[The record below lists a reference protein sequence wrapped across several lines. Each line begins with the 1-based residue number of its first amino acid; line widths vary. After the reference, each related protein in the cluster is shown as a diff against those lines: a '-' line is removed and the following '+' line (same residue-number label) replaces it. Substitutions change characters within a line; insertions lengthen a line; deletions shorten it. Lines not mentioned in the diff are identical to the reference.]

1 MEEKSVLLKVE
12 LDVSALKTSA
22 KEAEERLKVLKPE
35 MEKIRKET
43 GTSSIE
49 YAKIKEEVKQ
59 YTKQLND
66 SAAALAINEKLSK
79 AQTNSVDELKLAQKA
94 LTVQYN
100 ALSEEERTNSEEGK
114 KLTKT
119 LNDVSQALIKAGE
132 KVSDHRRKVGDYEGA
147 IKRAYAELGVLKK
160 EVNQI
165 GYAYAQNQE
174 KLDQAKGALDAL
186 AASGDT
192 TSAEYK
198 SLTKEVEFYS
208 EAVEMNAQT
217 LNEANAELK
226 AQEEALQ
233 ATEQEARKIGFVY
246 GENAEQTKSLKAQ
259 LKELKAELATLDPNS
274 EAFIEGTQRAG
285 ELADK
290 IKDVNESVK
299 AQTSG
304 SGFEQLGNTFGL
316 LKDDLMNLDFEGVA
330 EKAKMFESIASR
342 MSMKEMIGGLK
353 NAGSALINMGK
364 AILANP
370 IFLLAAVALAV
381 GVALYKLIGTTEDL
395 SLANDK
401 LNASYDNQIFF
412 LEQLEAANQ
421 RRNDFNIKLAET
433 TGKSEAEI
441 LRLKL
446 KSINDEREAAD
457 KRIQIIESFIQKQL
471 EITSKAA
478 AKQNKEALQAGVNR
492 LIELKKEQTTLVME
506 RGKYYQEETL
516 LRAEFDANQRAKA
529 EEAAKKAAEDAK
541 RRNQQAIEDDKN
553 ARKKIRDL
561 MIEQDQLDADQ
572 QLKALDAE
580 TEFQRK
586 SVELL
591 ETNEKKKAE
600 GLLAINEEYLQR
612 YTEILDAQNEAQ
624 KDALEAQAADEIANL
639 KGSKQQIAEQKRLIE
654 ENLAIK
660 IDEIDQEA
668 KADLL
673 SREQELAAERKQIAE
688 FTNSELLKLNE
699 QRVSKLEN
707 DLNEQTLLLEQ
718 AGKTELEILRETYAK
733 QVELAEAR
741 NKAIQ
746 EDNTKTAEE
755 KRAAEIE
762 LNSFISGLNKQAAE
776 EEKALNE
783 ERLAKQ
789 QEIVS
794 TIGSAATELV
804 NRFNEIKANQTE
816 TDLQNLQFTFN
827 SQQKSLEA
835 QLEAQ
840 VISLEKYEQDKAA
853 LEEKFRED
861 QRKIKKEEF
870 ERNKKAQTINAL
882 INTAVAVTEA
892 LPNAL
897 LAAITAGLGAAEV
910 IAIQS
915 QPVPEFAH
923 GGKVLSGKRI
933 GSSDGV
939 SISRPNGDNLL
950 ATVKTGEVILNEAQ
964 QAALGGAQTFA
975 SIGVPGFATGGA
987 VLDSVSNGV
996 VSQRVNN
1003 SFEQMNDLKNAF
1015 AALPSPK
1022 VIVQDI
1028 AEGLNNA
1035 SFVQDEADI

>member
-165 GYAYAQNQE
+165 GYAYAQNQQ
-174 KLDQAKGALDAL
+174 KLEESKSALDAL

-208 EAVEMNAQT
+208 EAVAMNAAT
-217 LNEANAELK
+217 LQDANEELK
-226 AQEEALQ
+226 AQEQALQ
-233 ATEQEARKIGFVY
+233 ATEQEARKIGFIY

-290 IKDVNESVK
+290 IKDVNERVA

-304 SGFEQLGNTFGL
+304 SGFEKLGNTFGL
-316 LKDDLMNLDFEGVA
+316 LTEDLANLDFEGVA
-330 EKAKMFESIASR
+330 EKAKAFEAIASR

-381 GVALYKLIGTTEDL
+381 GVALYKLVGTTEDL

-478 AKQNKEALQAGVNR
+478 AKQNKEALQAGVDR

-529 EEAAKKAAEDAK
+529 EEAAKQAAEQAK
-541 RRNQQAIEDDKN
+541 RNNQQAIENARN

-561 MIEQDQLDADQ
+561 MIEQDQLDADNK
-572 QLKALDAE
+572 LKALQAE
-580 TEFQRK
+580 TEFQKK

-600 GLLAINEEYLQR
+600 SLLAINEEYLQQ
-612 YTEILDAQNEAQ
+612 YKTILDEQNEAQ
-624 KDALEAQAADEIANL
+624 KDALEAQAADEIASL
-639 KGSKQQIAEQKRLIE
+639 KGSKEQIAEQRRLIE
-654 ENLAIK
+654 ENTAAK
-660 IDEIDQEA
+660 IDEIDREA

-673 SREQELAAERKQIAE
+673 SREQELQAERKRLNETANAE
-688 FTNSELLKLNE
+688 FVKLNQE
-699 QRVSKLEN
+699 RIAVIEN

-718 AGKTELEILRETYAK
+718 AGKDELEILRATYQK
-733 QVELAEAR
+733 QIELAEAR

-755 KRAAEIE
+755 KRASEIE
-762 LNSFISGLNKQAAE
+762 LASFISGLNKQAAE
-776 EEKALNE
+776 EQKALNE
-783 ERLAKQ
+783 ERLQ
-789 QEIVS
+789 QNQEIVS
-794 TIGSAATELV
+794 TIGNAASELV
-804 NRFNEIKANQTE
+804 NRFNEIQSNQTE
-816 TDLQNLQFTFN
+816 TSLNNLKFTFD
-827 SQQKSLEA
+827 SQQQSLEA

-840 VISLEKYEQDKAA
+840 VISLEYYEQKKGE
-853 LEEKFRED
+853 LEEKFREE
-861 QRKIKKEEF
+861 QRKIKKQEF
-870 ERNKKAQTINAL
+870 ERNKKAQTINAV

-897 LAAITAGLGAAEV
+897 LAAITAGLGAAEIV
-910 IAIQS
+910 TIQT

-933 GSSDGV
+933 GSSDGI

-1015 AALPSPK
+1015 AALPSPT

>member
-165 GYAYAQNQE
+165 GYAYAQNQQ
-174 KLDQAKGALDAL
+174 KLEESKSALDAL

-208 EAVEMNAQT
+208 EAVATNAAVLEET
-217 LNEANAELK
+217 NAELK
-226 AQEEALQ
+226 AQEEALA

-290 IKDVNESVK
+290 IKDVNERVA

-304 SGFEQLGNTFGL
+304 SGFEKLGNTFGL
-316 LKDDLMNLDFEGVA
+316 LTEDLANLDFEGVA
-330 EKAKMFESIASR
+330 EKAKAFEVIAR
-342 MSMKEMIGGLK
+342 GMTLKELIGGLK
-353 NAGSALINMGK
+353 NAGSALLSLGK
-364 AILANP
+364 AILASP
-370 IFLLAAVALAV
+370 LFLIAAVVAAV
-381 GVALYKLIGTTEDL
+381 GVAIYKLMNQTEDL
-395 SLANDK
+395 TAAQDK
-401 LNASYDNQIFF
+401 LNSSYETQIFLF
-412 LEQLEAANQ
+412 DQIEANAN
-421 RRNDFNIKLAET
+421 RRAQHEIKLAEI
-433 TGKSEAEI
+433 TGKSEREILDLKIAAVQKEKDLADQRRAIIEKQIEEQFKLLRKAQEQENAEI
-441 LRLKL
+441 I
-446 KSINDEREAAD
+446 KSTAD
-457 KRIQIIESFIQKQL
+457 KIM
-471 EITSKAA
+471 
-478 AKQNKEALQAGVNR
+478 N
-492 LIELKKEQTTLVME
+492 LKKEQVQLVTE
-506 RGKYYQEETL
+506 RHKYYEQDEL
-516 LRAEFDANQRAKA
+516 LRAEFDADQRQKA
-529 EEAAKKAAEDAK
+529 EDAAKKAAEDAR
-541 RRNQQAIEDDKN
+541 RRNQQAAEDAKQ
-553 ARKKIRDL
+553 ARMKIRNL
-561 MIEQDQLDADQ
+561 MIEQDQLDSESQ
-572 QLKALDAE
+572 MKALDAE
-580 TEFQRK
+580 AEFEK
-586 SVELL
+586 KAVELL
-591 ETNEKKKAE
+591 TSSELDKARKI
-600 GLLAINEEYLQR
+600 LSINENYLKEY
-612 YTEILDAQNEAQ
+612 TDILDQQIEAQ

-639 KGSKQQIAEQKRLIE
+639 KGTKEQIAEQRRLIE
-654 ENLAIK
+654 ENTAAK
-660 IDEIDQEA
+660 IDEIDREA

-673 SREQELAAERKQIAE
+673 SREQELQAERKRLNETANAE
-688 FTNSELLKLNE
+688 FVKLNQE
-699 QRVSKLEN
+699 RIATIEN

-718 AGKTELEILRETYAK
+718 AGKDELEILRATYQK

-746 EDNTKTAEE
+746 EDNTKTTEE

-762 LNSFISGLNKQAAE
+762 LASFISGLNKQAAE
-776 EEKALNE
+776 EEKSLNQQ
-783 ERLAKQ
+783 RLEKA

-794 TIGSAATELV
+794 TIGNAATELV
-804 NRFNEIKANQTE
+804 DRFNEIQANQTE
-816 TDLQNLQFTFN
+816 TSLQNLKFSFD
-827 SQQKSLEA
+827 SQQQSLEA

-840 VISLEKYEQDKAA
+840 VISLEYYEQKKGE
-853 LEEKFRED
+853 LEEKFREE
-861 QRKIKKEEF
+861 QRKIKKQEF
-870 ERNKKAQTINAL
+870 ERNKKAQTVNAI
-882 INTAVAVTEA
+882 INTAVAVTES
-892 LPNAL
+892 LPNVL
-897 LAAITAGLGAAEV
+897 LAAITGALGAAEV
-910 IAIQS
+910 IAIQT
-915 QPVPEFAH
+915 QPTPEFAH

-975 SIGVPGFATGGA
+975 AIGVPGFATGGA

-1015 AALPSPK
+1015 AALPSPT

-1035 SFVQDEADI
+1035 AFVQDEADI

>member
-147 IKRAYAELGVLKK
+147 IKRAYAELGTLKK

-165 GYAYAQNQE
+165 GYAYAQNQQ
-174 KLDQAKGALDAL
+174 KLEESKSALDAL

-208 EAVEMNAQT
+208 EAVAMNSQT

-259 LKELKAELATLDPNS
+259 LKELKAELSTLDPNS

-285 ELADK
+285 ELADR

-342 MSMKEMIGGLK
+342 LSMKEMIGGLK
-353 NAGSALINMGK
+353 NAGSALLNMGK

-395 SLANDK
+395 SLANEK
-401 LNASYDNQIFF
+401 LNSSYDNQIFF

-516 LRAEFDANQRAKA
+516 LRAEFDANQKAKA
-529 EEAAKKAAEDAK
+529 EEAAKQAAEQAK
-541 RRNQQAIEDDKN
+541 RNNQQALENARN

-561 MIEQDQLDADQ
+561 MIEQDQLDATS
-572 QLKALDAE
+572 KKNALDAE
-580 TEFQRK
+580 AEFQKK

-600 GLLAINEEYLQR
+600 SILAINEEYLQQ
-612 YTEILDAQNEAQ
+612 YKTILDEQNEAQ

-639 KGSKQQIAEQKRLIE
+639 KGSKEQIAEQRRLIE
-654 ENLAIK
+654 ENTAAK
-660 IDEIDQEA
+660 IAEIDREA

-673 SREQELAAERKQIAE
+673 SREQELQAERKQIAE
-688 FTNSELLKLNE
+688 LTNAELLKINE
-699 QRVSKLEN
+699 SKIASLEN

-718 AGKTELEILRETYAK
+718 AGKTELEILRETYKK
-733 QVELAEAR
+733 QVELAEAK

-746 EDNTKTAEE
+746 EDDTKTAEE

-762 LNSFISGLNKQAAE
+762 LASFISGLNKQAAE
-776 EEKALNE
+776 EQKELNE
-783 ERLAKQ
+783 ERLQ
-789 QEIVS
+789 QNQEIVS
-794 TIGSAATELV
+794 TIGNAATELV
-804 NRFNEIKANQTE
+804 NRFNEIQANQTE
-816 TDLQNLQFTFN
+816 TSLQNLKFAFD
-827 SQQKSLEA
+827 SQQQSLEA

-840 VISLEKYEQDKAA
+840 VISLEYYEQKKGE

-861 QRKIKKEEF
+861 QRKIKREEF
-870 ERNKKAQTINAL
+870 ERNKKAQTINAV

-915 QPVPEFAH
+915 QPIPEFAH
-923 GGKVLSGKRI
+923 GGKVISGKRI

-1015 AALPSPK
+1015 AALPSPT

-1035 SFVQDEADI
+1035 AFVQDEADI

>member
-165 GYAYAQNQE
+165 GYAYAQNQQ
-174 KLDQAKGALDAL
+174 KLEESKSALDAL

-208 EAVEMNAQT
+208 EAVAMNSQT

-226 AQEEALQ
+226 AQEEALA

-285 ELADK
+285 ELADR

-342 MSMKEMIGGLK
+342 LSMKEMIGGLK
-353 NAGSALINMGK
+353 NAGSALLNMGK

-395 SLANDK
+395 SLANEK
-401 LNASYDNQIFF
+401 LNSSYDNQIFF

-529 EEAAKKAAEDAK
+529 EEAAKQAAEQAK
-541 RRNQQAIEDDKN
+541 RNNQQALENARN

-561 MIEQDQLDADQ
+561 MIEQDQLDADNK
-572 QLKALDAE
+572 LKALQAE
-580 TEFQRK
+580 TEFQKK

-600 GLLAINEEYLQR
+600 SLLSINEEYLQQ
-612 YTEILDAQNEAQ
+612 YKSILDEQNEAQ

-639 KGSKQQIAEQKRLIE
+639 KGSKEQIAEQRRLIE
-654 ENLAIK
+654 QNTAAK
-660 IDEIDQEA
+660 INEIDREA

-673 SREQELAAERKQIAE
+673 SREQELQAERKQIAE
-688 FTNSELLKLNE
+688 LTNAELLKINE
-699 QRVSKLEN
+699 GKISKLEN

-718 AGKTELEILRETYAK
+718 AGKDELEILRATYQK

-755 KRAAEIE
+755 KRASEIE
-762 LNSFISGLNKQAAE
+762 LASFISGLNKQAAE
-776 EEKALNE
+776 EQKALNE
-783 ERLAKQ
+783 ERLQ
-789 QEIVS
+789 QNQEIVS
-794 TIGSAATELV
+794 TIGNAASELV
-804 NRFNEIKANQTE
+804 NRFNEIQSNQTE
-816 TDLQNLQFTFN
+816 TSLNNLKFTFD
-827 SQQKSLEA
+827 SQQQSLEA

-840 VISLEKYEQDKAA
+840 VISLEYYEQKKGE
-853 LEEKFRED
+853 LEEKFREE
-861 QRKIKKEEF
+861 QRKIKKQEF
-870 ERNKKAQTINAL
+870 ERNKKAQTINAV

-897 LAAITAGLGAAEV
+897 LAAITAGLGAAE
-910 IAIQS
+910 IITIQT

-933 GSSDGV
+933 GSSDGI

-1015 AALPSPK
+1015 AALPSPT

-1035 SFVQDEADI
+1035 AFVQDEADI